1 MQLLR
6 YSDHSCSY
14 VTVFT
19 ADFNDRNQ
27 RTLFVK
33 NLPWTATEDQ
43 VAELFEGCTSVRLPL
58 NEEGRLK
65 G

>member
-1 MQLLR
+1 L
-6 YSDHSCSY
+6 
-14 VTVFT
+14 FE
-19 ADFNDRNQ
+19 ADYNDRNQ

-33 NLPWTATEDQ
+33 NLPWTATEEQ
-43 VAELFEGCTSVRLPL
+43 VGELFEGCTDVRLPL